1 MNITNG
7 IKTTG
12 FYGGSKT
19 PCTIFAA
26 KERNG
31 LTWYAVEGS
40 LNVNATFEDIKE
52 GCNVETIDDVDAIT
66 SGNPIESISDL
77 LNTVNE

>member
-1 MNITNG
+1 MTIQNG

-12 FYGGSKT
+12 FYGGSST

-26 KERNG
+26 SQSNG

-40 LNVNATFEDIKE
+40 QNINATYETIE
-52 GCNVETIDDVDAIT
+52 NGCNVETVEDIDTMT
-66 SGNPIESISDL
+66 SSESIESISDL
-77 LNTVNE
+77 IRVVEG